1 MPFIQQYLPVFLYLS
16 PHLLL
21 SHTTLLHMVNIVQ
34 LSIACQVGKL
44 SWISDA
50 NRFDCTFTK
59 SQSPSNWML
68 NRFLKA
74 SLLLPPPPHATTC
87 TDSVGN
93 PTELTRQ
100 VSLLQQRFVSRHDPL
115 PVLVLLVVVDDDDD
129 DAAGS
134 SEVVV
139 CRCHV
144 GTFRNNQNLT
154 WLLFHSTPSS
164 TASSASPSPSYSPVH
179 LPPSAVPF
187 VQSLSERAQEHLQF
201 GLRLFLLLVLRCRAA
216 VLDSSLLVDPK
227 HPQIFPP
234 NYDGRFDGW
243 FCRLPWGESKRDSTA
258 VIEML
263 LVGYRNCKIWG
274 ERGGANRVQV
284 RLAYVSE
291 FGHLAVLAAIMHS
304 TNQVKHSL
312 SVSRAISCSYFDSP
326 ALLFPRLIVVF
337 YLVLLLSVWSGTK
350 VLPATSTTPISV
362 CLFVNLSRE

>member
-93 PTELTRQ
+93 STELTRQ

-115 PVLVLLVVVDDDDD
+115 PVLVLLVVVDNDDDD
-129 DAAGS
+129 AAVAAGS

-164 TASSASPSPSYSPVH
+164 TASSPSPSYSHVR
-179 LPPSAVPF
+179 LPPSAVSF
-187 VQSLSERAQEHLQF
+187 RSYGACQSELRSTFNLGIACFCFWYCGAVLQF
-201 GLRLFLLLVLRCRAA
+201 LIHRFLSIQSIRKYFLRTTTDDSMVDFAGCPGGRAKEIVRRLLKCCLWGTETVRFGENEEE
-216 VLDSSLLVDPK
+216 
-227 HPQIFPP
+227 QIECKC
-234 NYDGRFDGW
+234 GW
-243 FCRLPWGESKRDSTA
+243 LTFQ
-258 VIEML
+258 
-263 LVGYRNCKIWG
+263 N
-274 ERGGANRVQV
+274 
-284 RLAYVSE
+284 
-291 FGHLAVLAAIMHS
+291 
-304 TNQVKHSL
+304 
-312 SVSRAISCSYFDSP
+312 
-326 ALLFPRLIVVF
+326 
-337 YLVLLLSVWSGTK
+337 SGT
-350 VLPATSTTPISV
+350 SQS
-362 CLFVNLSRE
+362 